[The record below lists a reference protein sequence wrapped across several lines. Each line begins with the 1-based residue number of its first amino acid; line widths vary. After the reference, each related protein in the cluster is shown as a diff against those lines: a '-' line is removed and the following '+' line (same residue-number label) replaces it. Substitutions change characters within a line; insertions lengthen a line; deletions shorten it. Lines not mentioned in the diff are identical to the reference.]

1 MSQSSEQYLAQCEPM
16 TEEQYLQQFNPD
28 DMDNKSLVESISM
41 NILPTKGNVESIA
54 QHIANS
60 VIDDGAD
67 PFETIAKIEA
77 IKAVCEE
84 ARKKLDAHVRSEL
97 EKYGKE
103 GIKKLDAKFE
113 LAEVG
118 VKYDYS
124 GDPVWSRIAQQIT
137 PLQEA
142 MKERE
147 KRLKTVTKTMIE
159 TDPETGETFEVPPP
173 VKNSKSSFKV
183 TLGK

>member
-1 MSQSSEQYLAQCEPM
+1 MNSVSIS
-16 TEEQYLQQFNPD
+16 D
-28 DMDNKSLVESISM
+28 SISM
-41 NILPTKGNVESIA
+41 NILPTKGNIQTISN
-54 QHIANS
+54 HIAAA
-60 VIDDGAD
+60 VIEGGAD
-67 PFETIAKIEA
+67 PFEIIAKLEA
-77 IKAVCEE
+77 IKSVCEE
-84 ARKKLDAHVRSEL
+84 SRKLLEPTVRAEL

-103 GIKKLDAKFE
+103 TLNKLDAKFE

-124 GDPVWSRIAQQIT
+124 GDPVWQTLSSKIA
-137 PLQEA
+137 PLQDEL
-142 MKERE
+142 KERE

-173 VKNSKSSFKV
+173 VKTSKSSFKV

>member
-1 MSQSSEQYLAQCEPM
+1 MSHSSEQYLAQCEPM
-16 TEEQYLQQFNPD
+16 TEEQYYQQFNPN
-28 DMDNKSLVESISM
+28 DMNDLSLTSISM
-41 NILPTKGNVESIA
+41 NILPTKGNVLSIA
-54 QHIANS
+54 QQIADN
-60 VIDDGAD
+60 VIDGNAD
-67 PFETIAKIEA
+67 PFETLAKLEA

-84 ARKKLDAHVRSEL
+84 GRKLLEPHVRSEL

-103 GIKKLDAKFE
+103 GVGKLDAKFE

-124 GDPVWSRIAQQIT
+124 GDPVWSGIAQQIT

-142 MKERE
+142 LKDRE
-147 KRLKTVTKTMIE
+147 KLLKTVTKTMIE

-173 VKNSKSSFKV
+173 VKTSKSSFKV